1 MKSTKHHQSEKKQP
15 KRQLHK
21 YARFS
26 GIAFQMIVI
35 IVLGA
40 FAGRKLD
47 EAYPNQYQLFTLI
60 CSLLGVGV
68 SMYYVI
74 KQVTNTSNK
83 P

>member
-1 MKSTKHHQSEKKQP
+1 MNTNKPKK
-15 KRQLHK
+15 QLHK

-40 FAGRKLD
+40 YAGRKLD
-47 EAYPNQYQLFTLI
+47 GVYPNQYQLFTII
-60 CSLLGVGV
+60 CLLLAVAI

-74 KQVTNTSNK
+74 KQVNKTSDK
-83 P
+83 T

>member
-15 KRQLHK
+15 KKQLHK

-40 FAGRKLD
+40 YAGMKLD
-47 EAYPNQYQLFTLI
+47 EAYPNKKQLFTITL
-60 CSLLGVGV
+60 SLLAVAI

-74 KQVTNTSNK
+74 KQVTKTPNN

>member
-1 MKSTKHHQSEKKQP
+1 MKSTKHHRSQKKQP
-15 KRQLHK
+15 KKLLHK

-40 FAGRKLD
+40 FGGRKLD
-47 EAYPNQYQLFTLI
+47 EAYPNENRLFTI
-60 CSLLGVGV
+60 IFTLLAVAV
-68 SMYYVI
+68 SMFYVI
-74 KQVTNTSNK
+74 KQVIKTPNK

>member
-1 MKSTKHHQSEKKQP
+1 MKSTKHHQSQKKQP
-15 KRQLHK
+15 KKQLHK

-40 FAGRKLD
+40 YAGRKLD
-47 EAYPNQYQLFTLI
+47 EAYPNENQLFTII
-60 CSLLGVGV
+60 CLLLAVAI

-74 KQVTNTSNK
+74 KQVLKTPNK